1 MKKIYNIIFGLTLCI
16 VHLGYSQ
23 TSTTT
28 PTQPQAPK
36 SGFLPHNLGP
46 NINSP
51 ECAEI
56 NPAISPDGKILY
68 FTRLDHPDN
77 TYGHYESHDIWF
89 SVKQADGSWSKAIR
103 MPENLNVG
111 KFNSILSISGDG
123 KTILLNGRYTKR
135 GHWKHRGLSTST
147 KTSAG
152 WTNPTI
158 LHIPKFSRKNH
169 GLSSNAFMSAKGD
182 VIILAYTKKFSGH
195 LLNLYVSK
203 FEDGKWRRPKKMD
216 VSTRAHTEEAPFL
229 STDGKTLYFASHNRP
244 NNLGKFD
251 IYKCTRLDDS
261 YRKWSEP
268 KLLSD
273 TINTLD
279 WESYY
284 KTNIKGSYAFF
295 ASNHGVNETAHN
307 QHTHSH
313 ADIFGVKLF
322 EENPYTLVKGF
333 IKNTATNEILDP
345 KFTFQIYVNNKL
357 ADSVNYNRDSS
368 TYEIKLPFGSVYNIE
383 ARIKGF
389 TYKSDSVDN
398 VKTKEFEQKNI
409 DLSVTP
415 IPYSE
420 ISGFVYQTGT
430 STPLP
435 GSANPKISI
444 DGKVIDSIKVDPVT
458 GAYKVNLKNGKLHT
472 LQVIA
477 NNYVALPSMV
487 NLESTTMHSLMTHN
501 LTAEQKKAA
510 KLFVSGVVID
520 KKTGKPVEQ
529 NQLVQVMVNS
539 IPTVANYNSATGEY
553 KLELPQNN
561 EYTINAACSGF
572 YPVYET
578 VAKTESPENIYIKRD
593 LYITP
598 IEVGQSVKINNI
610 FFETGKANLMPA
622 SFSEL
627 NRVIKFLSDN
637 PTIKIQIQ
645 GHTDNVGNA
654 VKNLALSKARAKAVA
669 SYITDNGIEVS
680 RISSEGFG
688 STKPVADNKT
698 AAGKASNRRVEF
710 KIVGK

>member
-1 MKKIYNIIFGLTLCI
+1 MKNIISLTVFLFINLCVI
-16 VHLGYSQ
+16 NIGQ
-23 TSTTT
+23 TQNTSAPAT
-28 PTQPQAPK
+28 PKT
-36 SGFLPHNLGP
+36 GFLPHNLGQ
-46 NINSP
+46 NVNTV

-56 NPAISPDGKILY
+56 NPVISPDGKTLY
-68 FTRLDHPDN
+68 FTRLDHPEN
-77 TYGHYESHDIWF
+77 NYGHYESHDIWY
-89 SVKQADGSWSKAIR
+89 SVKQADGSWNKAAR
-103 MPENLNVG
+103 MPDNINIG
-111 KFNSILSISGDG
+111 KFNALLSISADG
-123 KTILLNGRYTKR
+123 KTILLNGRYTKN

-147 KTSAG
+147 QTSVG
-152 WTNPTI
+152 WTNPTP
-158 LHIPKFSRKNH
+158 LKVPKFSRKNH
-169 GLSSNAFMSAKGD
+169 GISSNAFLNSKGNIL
-182 VIILAYTKKFSGH
+182 VLAYTKKFHGH
-195 LLNLYVSK
+195 KLDLYISK
-203 FEDGKWRRPKKMD
+203 FEDGKWRKPKKLKD
-216 VSTRAHTEEAPFL
+216 ICTRAHTEEAPFL
-229 STDGKTLYFASHNRP
+229 SNDGKTLYFSSHNRA
-244 NNLGKFD
+244 NGFGKFD
-251 IYKCTRLDDS
+251 VYKCTRLDDS
-261 YRKWSEP
+261 YLKWSEP

-279 WESYY
+279 WESYF
-284 KTNIKGSYAFF
+284 KTNLRGSYAFF

-313 ADIFGVKLF
+313 ADIFGIKIF

-333 IKNTATNEILDP
+333 IKNTSTNENLDP
-345 KFTFQIYVNNKL
+345 KFTYQIYVNDKL
-357 ADSVNYNRDSS
+357 ADSVNYDRDSS
-368 TYEIKLPFGSVYNIE
+368 KYEIKLPFGNIYKID

-389 TYKSDSVDN
+389 TYKVDTIDN

-409 DLSVTP
+409 DLAVTP

-420 ISGFVYQTGT
+420 ISGFVFQTGT
-430 STPLP
+430 NIPLP
-435 GSANPKISI
+435 QSANPKISVN
-444 DGKVIDSIKVDPVT
+444 GKIIDSIKVDPNT
-458 GAYKVNLKNGKLHT
+458 GAYKVNLTNGKSHS

-477 NNYVALPSMV
+477 NNYVALPSMI
-487 NLESTTMHSLMTHN
+487 NLENTKMHSSITHN

-561 EYTINAACSGF
+561 EYIINAACSGF